1 MGYAPWAVEQS
12 LEKESIKMAKTF
24 MSATKSEGGEA
35 AEFDYI
41 LSPSV
46 AGFLYPLFVPALVFL
61 APFILVSIF
70 PNLLTGMGLNVGKW
84 TLLMWGVLL
93 TAANIGIQEIRRRS
107 KKLKLHI
114 DYLVFSQG
122 IFFTSMEKIFI
133 QDIKTTELTKN
144 IFERIFNLGTI
155 KIATAGTDGYEVE
168 LKGYSNPDE
177 IVKYI
182 AVHRKEGE

>member
-1 MGYAPWAVEQS
+1 
-12 LEKESIKMAKTF
+12 MAKSF
-24 MSATKSEGGEA
+24 MNTTKSEGGDA
-35 AEFDYI
+35 TEFDYI

-46 AGFLYPLFVPALVFL
+46 AGFLYPLAVPALVFL
-61 APFILVSIF
+61 APFILVSFF
-70 PNLLTGMGLNVGKW
+70 PNMLTTIGLNVSKW
-84 TLLMWGVLL
+84 TLLMWGLLL

-114 DYLVFSQG
+114 DYIVFTQG

-133 QDIKTTELTKN
+133 QDIKTTELTKSVY
-144 IFERIFNLGTI
+144 ERIFNLGTI
-155 KIATAGTDGYEVE
+155 KIATAGTDGYEIE

-182 AVHRKEGE
+182 ALHRKEGE

>member
-1 MGYAPWAVEQS
+1 MAQS
-12 LEKESIKMAKTF
+12 FMTTTKT
-24 MSATKSEGGEA
+24 EGGDA
-35 AEFDYI
+35 TEFDYI

-46 AGFLYPLFVPALVFL
+46 AGFLYPLVLPGLVFL

-70 PNLLTGMGLNVGKW
+70 PNMLSSIGLNVSKW
-84 TLLMWGVLL
+84 TLLMWGALL
-93 TAANIGIQEIRRRS
+93 AAANVGIQEIRRRS

-114 DYLVFSQG
+114 DYIVFTQG

-133 QDIKTTELTKN
+133 QDIKTTELTKS
-144 IFERIFNLGTI
+144 IYERIFNLGTI
-155 KIATAGTDGYEVE
+155 KIATAGTDGYEID

>member
-1 MGYAPWAVEQS
+1 
-12 LEKESIKMAKTF
+12 
-24 MSATKSEGGEA
+24 
-35 AEFDYI
+35 
-41 LSPSV
+41 
-46 AGFLYPLFVPALVFL
+46 VPALVFSCPL
-61 APFILVSIF
+61 YPGEHF
-70 PNLLTGMGLNVGKW
+70 PQPADRHGLNVGKW

>member
-1 MGYAPWAVEQS
+1 MQ
-12 LEKESIKMAKTF
+12 KMAKTF
-24 MSATKSEGGEA
+24 MSATKTEGGDA

-46 AGFLYPLFVPALVFL
+46 AGFIYPLAVPTLVFL
-61 APFILVSIF
+61 APFILASIF
-70 PNLLTGMGLNVGKW
+70 PNMLTGIGLNVGKW
-84 TLLMWGVLL
+84 TLLMWGLLL

-114 DYLVFSQG
+114 DYLVFTQG
-122 IFFTSMEKIFI
+122 ILFTSMEKVFI
-133 QDIKTTELTKN
+133 RDIKTTELTKN

-155 KIATAGTDGYEVE
+155 KIATAGTDSYEIE